1 MTCEGGGSLEIY
13 LEPFLP
19 KPQLVVI
26 GSSPV
31 AETLAQLG
39 LLLDFKVIVA
49 ETDLSSVKD
58 QINESSYVVIAT
70 MGNRDEEGLL
80 AVIGTRPKY
89 LGLVASKK
97 KSEALFEYARLV
109 RADFRQYVA
118 STDDARAA
126 EAMTVALPD
135 GNSYVMPRRQL
146 AVHVIL
152 HEIRHLAQLALAAR
166 LAGHAPPGEHDL
178 FYFNVAR

>member
-1 MTCEGGGSLEIY
+1 MSISIALDELLDYSDQERHKWEAWLAADPSRLRLPLQGSGRF
-13 LEPFLP
+13 P
-19 KPQLVVI
+19 
-26 GSSPV
+26 SV
-31 AETLAQLG
+31 AE
-39 LLLDFKVIVA
+39 LLDHIFLVERRHLARLEGATPPGSTGVPA
-49 ETDLSSVKD
+49 GD
-58 QINESSYVVIAT
+58 IA
-70 MGNRDEEGLL
+70 
-80 AVIGTRPKY
+80 
-89 LGLVASKK
+89 
-97 KSEALFEYARLV
+97 ALFEYARLV

-118 STDDARAA
+118 SIDDARAA

-146 AVHVIL
+146 AVHMLL